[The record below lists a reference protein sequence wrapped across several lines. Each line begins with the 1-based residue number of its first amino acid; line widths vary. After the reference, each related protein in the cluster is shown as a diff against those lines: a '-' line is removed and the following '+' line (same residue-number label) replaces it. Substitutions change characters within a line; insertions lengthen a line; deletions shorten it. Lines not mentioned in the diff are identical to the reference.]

1 MLICL
6 ECPNGQFGKNCA
18 GFCDGCIARM
28 CDHVVGLCYNTSA
41 CKSGYKYSQYCN
53 TGT

>member
-6 ECPNGQFGKNCA
+6 ECPNGQFGKNCSE
-18 GFCDGCIARM
+18 FCDGCIARM
-28 CDHVVGLCYNTSA
+28 CDHVDGLCDKTSA
-41 CKSGYKYSQYCN
+41 CRSGYKYSQYCN